1 MIGSKAGEAG
11 KASEENEY
19 SLPPSVDMLGML
31 MGAFLR
37 FLTSIITDV
46 IIGVMFLRV
55 PLQIDALLPDE
66 SHASELQEPQTPLIQ
81 SKAASDPVRS
91 RLG

>member
-1 MIGSKAGEAG
+1 
-11 KASEENEY
+11 
-19 SLPPSVDMLGML
+19 
-31 MGAFLR
+31 
-37 FLTSIITDV
+37 
-46 IIGVMFLRV
+46 MFLRV

-66 SHASELQEPQTPLIQ
+66 LYALELQELQTPLIQ